1 MNTTHLPRLL
11 AQGVT
16 ALFHPLTMVG
26 WIVVMVMF
34 SLASPLA
41 YPAPVRW
48 FVLGTVVLMTIG
60 VPLLF
65 WWLVRLF
72 GARGKGQTM
81 ERRTS
86 IMMLV
91 LVAICY
97 TCCGW
102 VFDDVVVLYLVRKIL
117 YTSTAVVALLLL
129 FELFYPLDY
138 HTTALGALLGIMW
151 MLLIVGNVGLLA
163 PFIAGIVAVGAV
175 ATSRLY
181 LTDCRVGSVVW
192 GALLGFALSAV
203 ILIFI

>member
-1 MNTTHLPRLL
+1 MNTARLPRLL

-16 ALFHPLTMVG
+16 TLFHPLTMVG
-26 WIVVMVMF
+26 WIVAMVMF
-34 SLASPLA
+34 SLASPLV
-41 YPAPVRW
+41 YPLPVRW
-48 FVLGTVVLMTIG
+48 FVLGTVALMTIG

-72 GARGKGQTM
+72 GVRGKGDAV

-91 LVAICY
+91 LVALCY

-102 VFDDVVVLYLVRKIL
+102 IFDDIVVLYLVRKIL
-117 YTSTAVVALLLL
+117 YTATAVVAFLLVCE
-129 FELFYPLDY
+129 FVYPLDSY
-138 HTTALGALLGIMW
+138 TTSIGALLGMMW
-151 MLLIVGNVGLLA
+151 MLLVVGNVELLA
-163 PFIAGIVAVGAV
+163 PFIVGVVAVGTV

-181 LTDCRVGSVVW
+181 LTDSKVGAVVW

-203 ILIFI
+203 VLIFI

>member
-48 FVLGTVVLMTIG
+48 FVLGTVALMTIG

-72 GARGKGQTM
+72 GARGEGRTM

-102 VFDDVVVLYLVRKIL
+102 VFDDIVVLYLVRKIL

-129 FELFYPLDY
+129 CELFYPLDY
-138 HTTALGALLGIMW
+138 HTTAFGALLGMMW

-181 LTDCRVGSVVW
+181 LTDCALGSLLW
-192 GALLGFALSAV
+192 GLVLGFATAAIILVV
-203 ILIFI
+203 I

>member
-26 WIVVMVMF
+26 WIMVMVMF

-48 FVLGTVVLMTIG
+48 FVLSTVVLMTIG

-72 GARGKGQTM
+72 GARGEGQTM

-102 VFDDVVVLYLVRKIL
+102 VFDDIVVLYLVRKIL

>member
-1 MNTTHLPRLL
+1 MNTARLPRLL

-16 ALFHPLTMVG
+16 TLFHPLTMVG
-26 WIVVMVMF
+26 WIVAMVMF
-34 SLASPLA
+34 SLASPLV
-41 YPAPVRW
+41 YPLPVRW
-48 FVLGTVVLMTIG
+48 FVLGTVALMTIG

-72 GARGKGQTM
+72 GVRGKGDAV

-91 LVAICY
+91 LVALCY

-102 VFDDVVVLYLVRKIL
+102 IFDDIVVLYLVRKIL
-117 YTSTAVVALLLL
+117 YTATAVVALLLVCE
-129 FELFYPLDY
+129 FVYPLDCY
-138 HTTALGALLGIMW
+138 TTSIGALLGMMW
-151 MLLIVGNVGLLA
+151 MLLVVGNVELLA
-163 PFIAGIVAVGAV
+163 PFIVGVVAVGAV

-181 LTDCRVGSVVW
+181 LTDSKVGAVVW

-203 ILIFI
+203 VLIFI